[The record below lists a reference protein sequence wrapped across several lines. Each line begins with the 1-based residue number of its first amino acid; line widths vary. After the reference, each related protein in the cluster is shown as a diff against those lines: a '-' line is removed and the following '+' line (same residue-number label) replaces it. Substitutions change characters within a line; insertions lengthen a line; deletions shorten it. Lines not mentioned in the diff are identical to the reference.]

1 MGSDDHDWSYWRNQP
16 APTPRRRAKPEPKQS
31 DSNPLSNFSGRRVMR
46 TEPLVPASEAK
57 VAIKRLLAFE
67 PDLTVDEIFQRLRF
81 AVTVSKT
88 TVSGIRTEFRH
99 SMRVLRDVGWRK

>member
-1 MGSDDHDWSYWRNQP
+1 MGADDWDYSYYRNGQT
-16 APTPRRRAKPEPKQS
+16 PTPRRQRDVAKQPEAKPLL
-31 DSNPLSNFSGRRVMR
+31 DFSGRRVTR
-46 TEPLVPASEAK
+46 TAPLVPASEAK

-99 SMRVLRDVGWRK
+99 SMRVLRDVGWPK